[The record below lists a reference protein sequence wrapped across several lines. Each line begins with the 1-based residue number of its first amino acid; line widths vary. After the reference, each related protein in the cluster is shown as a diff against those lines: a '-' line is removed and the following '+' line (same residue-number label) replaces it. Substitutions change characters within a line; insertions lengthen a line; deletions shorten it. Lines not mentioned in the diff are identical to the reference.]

1 MFGEQF
7 HQGIMQVCVAHGG
20 GGGGSEC
27 GLRKAGQPGSLG
39 DLTRV
44 QPQTLAQLVPP
55 GSESGLTSSCRA
67 GPSEEFL
74 IDGSVFLRI

>member
-1 MFGEQF
+1 MCGTPWGE
-7 HQGIMQVCVAHGG
+7 GV
-20 GGGGSEC
+20 SEC

-44 QPQTLAQLVPP
+44 QPQILAQLVPP
-55 GSESGLTSSCRA
+55 GSESGLKSSCRA